1 MWLANWVPF
10 NLESVLSHSESLL
23 IHIKSV
29 NQSGDYQC
37 QSDSEYNEKLKQIVS
52 VIINGKMI
60 LSLILEKCAFQIELF
75 VGQNVALEM
84 CFCMKTKIYK

>member
-1 MWLANWVPF
+1 M

-23 IHIKSV
+23 IDIKSV

-37 QSDSEYNEKLKQIVS
+37 QSDNEYNEKLKQIVS

-60 LSLILEKCAFQIELF
+60 LTLILEKCALQIELF

-84 CFCMKTKIYK
+84 CFCKETKIINRSHCEAQK

>member
-1 MWLANWVPF
+1 MWFANWVEF

-23 IHIKSV
+23 VHVKSV

-37 QSDSEYNEKLKQIVS
+37 QSDNEYNEKLKQIVS
-52 VIINGKMI
+52 VIINGKII
-60 LSLILEKCAFQIELF
+60 LVLILEKCAFQIELF

-84 CFCMKTKIYK
+84 CFCIKTKT